1 MVILVLRKS
10 LMTIIIVFKRGFII
24 LLITSIWSNIMI
36 ILKKSKSVIIMG
48 DSVLKTIKSR
58 GLSKCKKVS
67 VCNFPGATSKGILNE
82 IGNPP

>member
-1 MVILVLRKS
+1 M
-10 LMTIIIVFKRGFII
+10 
-24 LLITSIWSNIMI
+24 
-36 ILKKSKSVIIMG
+36 MG
-48 DSVLKTIKSR
+48 NSMLKTIKSR